1 MNKLKN
7 FPTIYCA
14 SLIECENRR
23 NNIIKQFSNYN
34 IETINFLLSEKQL
47 KDDPNIIGKYKD
59 VMDLG
64 TIGATVSHLTMIKK
78 WYYETDEAY
87 KECTAA
93 LNEWDKQTELVARL
107 QIEYTNLTTSK
118 ALSYE

>member
-1 MNKLKN
+1 MR
-7 FPTIYCA
+7 TISEQYKT
-14 SLIECENRR
+14 LQRERLRLFECQRNHTAALNRR
-23 NNIIKQFSNYN
+23 Y
-34 IETINFLLSEKQL
+34 L
-47 KDDPNIIGKYKD
+47 
-59 VMDLG
+59 
-64 TIGATVSHLTMIKK
+64 
-78 WYYETDEAY
+78 YETDEAY

>member
-1 MNKLKN
+1 MRE
-7 FPTIYCA
+7 I
-14 SLIECENRR
+14 SIEYRELQRQKHRLLECQRNHTAALNRR
-23 NNIIKQFSNYN
+23 Y
-34 IETINFLLSEKQL
+34 L
-47 KDDPNIIGKYKD
+47 
-59 VMDLG
+59 
-64 TIGATVSHLTMIKK
+64 
-78 WYYETDEAY
+78 YETDEAY

>member
-1 MNKLKN
+1 MREISIEYRELQRQKNKL
-7 FPTIYCA
+7 F
-14 SLIECENRR
+14 ECQRNHTAALNRR
-23 NNIIKQFSNYN
+23 Y
-34 IETINFLLSEKQL
+34 L
-47 KDDPNIIGKYKD
+47 
-59 VMDLG
+59 
-64 TIGATVSHLTMIKK
+64 
-78 WYYETDEAY
+78 YETDEAY